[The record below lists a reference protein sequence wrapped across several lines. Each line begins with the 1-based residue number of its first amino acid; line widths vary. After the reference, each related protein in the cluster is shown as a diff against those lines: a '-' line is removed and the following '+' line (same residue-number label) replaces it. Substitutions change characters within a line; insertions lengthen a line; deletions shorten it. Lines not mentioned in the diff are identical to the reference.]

1 MGLVGMPPIGPS
13 RRLIGPGFFRWFRC
27 AILLHVHSRVGSSL
41 NAALSGRPPPLWPL
55 LGDLVVHRQGKASGG
70 WVARQAAM
78 YGLRESP
85 RLFTTRKLL
94 TSQGWSF
101 VPYGLFV
108 QKTPTA
114 GSSVTQ
120 RTPLRC

>member
-70 WVARQAAM
+70 WVARQGELPM
-78 YGLRESP
+78 RYCVYCGLLHSGACHVLENAPGSLP
-85 RLFTTRKLL
+85 ELYVVH
-94 TSQGWSF
+94 SVGF
-101 VPYGLFV
+101 VI
-108 QKTPTA
+108 
-114 GSSVTQ
+114 
-120 RTPLRC
+120 